1 MSCDTSFK
9 ILGQI
14 HHLTFTITA
23 GVVSVKAEFDYEA
36 LATTSGLTM
45 DLMVTDSTGET
56 ASGTM
61 TFNFENKN
69 ESPTITIGN
78 PSIFA
83 DEGPVGVLLYRIC
96 ILYTK
101 LSCLLTQPILKL
113 IVC

>member
-78 PSIFA
+78 PSISA

-113 IVC
+113 NVC